1 MCLLKKSFLF
11 AFRTLLC
18 LAILPLFTSD
28 NFQCFSLLIPPNFLF
43 DFLYHCVD
51 YTELRVQSRVT
62 VDVIKS
68 LPAISVER
76 KFFKQS
82 HCSQFIGGETWEAVS
97 NTAIFRGM
105 SCTHYRHITY
115 YKLYLYATRFESI
128 INLRV
133 QIQSKLNN

>member
-1 MCLLKKSFLF
+1 M
-11 AFRTLLC
+11 LC
-18 LAILPLFTSD
+18 LAILQLFTND

-68 LPAISVER
+68 LLAISVER

-82 HCSQFIGGETWEAVS
+82 HSSQFIGGETW
-97 NTAIFRGM
+97 RP
-105 SCTHYRHITY
+105 
-115 YKLYLYATRFESI
+115 
-128 INLRV
+128 
-133 QIQSKLNN
+133 